1 MIYIFKSGYLP
12 YSASSRTNQVRECV
26 IYNMLRNKTAID
38 CWNILKYE
46 IESIINTFVPLQK
59 TRKTVQ
65 KETLI
70 KRSYKKKIVFKQ
82 TMLRV
87 YRHTRNDE
95 DYVN

>member
-1 MIYIFKSGYLP
+1 M
-12 YSASSRTNQVRECV
+12 RECV

-46 IESIINTFVPLQK
+46 IESIINTFVPLK
-59 TRKTVQ
+59 NKETVQ

-70 KRSYKKKIVFKQ
+70 KRSYQKKIMLKQ

-95 DYVN
+95 DYAN